1 MVDLAHAVHGP
12 KDGPVVVL
20 LHGFPLDRRMWR
32 FQIGALTG
40 NGYRLILPDL
50 VGHGQ
55 TDPVEITAVDTMAD
69 DVAALLERLHIPKA
83 IVAGFSM
90 GGYVALALAER
101 HPQRLAGLILLDT
114 RAGADS
120 AEAKAKRN
128 TTLQEVEERGTR
140 VVAAAMAPKM
150 FTEATRTR
158 QRLLAEEVRDMMLKQ
173 SKLGVMAAIAALR
186 DRPDRTPA
194 LRQIQVPTLILVG
207 DHDAVTPPSEA
218 QAMAAAVPGA
228 KLVTIPGAAHLAPME
243 QPEAVTTALLDWLD
257 VVAPV
262 PE

>member
-1 MVDLAHAVHGP
+1 
-12 KDGPVVVL
+12 
-20 LHGFPLDRRMWR
+20 
-32 FQIGALTG
+32 
-40 NGYRLILPDL
+40 
-50 VGHGQ
+50 
-55 TDPVEITAVDTMAD
+55 
-69 DVAALLERLHIPKA
+69 
-83 IVAGFSM
+83 
-90 GGYVALALAER
+90 
-101 HPQRLAGLILLDT
+101 
-114 RAGADS
+114 
-120 AEAKAKRN
+120 
-128 TTLQEVEERGTR
+128 
-140 VVAAAMAPKM
+140 MAPKM